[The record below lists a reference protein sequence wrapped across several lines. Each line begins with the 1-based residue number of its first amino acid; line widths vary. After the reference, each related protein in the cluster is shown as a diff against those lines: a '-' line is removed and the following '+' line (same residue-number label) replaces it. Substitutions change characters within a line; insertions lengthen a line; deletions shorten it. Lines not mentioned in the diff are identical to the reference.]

1 MALLY
6 SKLLEIVSN
15 GGSYMKISL
24 SKRIALIIGLL
35 VLVISSGLGFIS
47 LKNSSD
53 ALLKQT
59 EEALSMSAEEGV
71 KMFEAVISKD
81 LGILQELARHE
92 NIISMDWE
100 MQQEYLKPN
109 VQRLKYLEIGVVT
122 PDGIAHYVTD
132 NSTANLGD
140 RDYIKKAFQGQANIS
155 NVLISRATN
164 QPVVML
170 AVPIEMDNNIVGVL
184 IARKD
189 GTAFSN
195 ITDQMSYGDNGYAY
209 LLGLD
214 GTFYAHNNSEY
225 VLEQRNIFDDIETE
239 GEFKNVGLAFQ
250 ELGMGNKGVI
260 NYDFLGSKRYMGVQP
275 IPNTDWV
282 LCIGAFEIDAL
293 AGIVKLQG
301 AMFYTAIGFIILGLI
316 IALFVGTSIS
326 RPIVEYS
333 KILDRIAK
341 YDLSFDENSKALR
354 YLKRKDEIGVI
365 GNSLAVM
372 QKSIIELVRQI
383 AETSQQVASSSEEL
397 TATSQ
402 QTAIASEEIARAI
415 EDISQGASDQ
425 ASDTEKSSV
434 IADDLGSLIDRN
446 RQEVDK
452 LILAVEEIN
461 KLKEEGLQVI
471 EDLVE
476 KTRSSGEAAEGIK
489 EVIVS
494 TNERAEK
501 IQTASEMIKS
511 IADQTNLLALNAA
524 IEAARAGDAG
534 RGFTVV
540 AQEIRKLAEESNK
553 FAEEIEA
560 IIQELTEKTGMAVT
574 TMEETREIVESQAR
588 SVGMTNEKYM
598 GIAASIEDMKKY
610 IAEIYESEKLMED
623 KKNDVINII
632 QNLSAISQENAA
644 GTEEASASIEEQ
656 TAAIAEISNAS
667 EALAK
672 LADEMQQSI
681 IKFKY

>member
-195 ITDQMSYGDNGYAY
+195 ITDQMSYGANGYAY

>member
-1 MALLY
+1 
-6 SKLLEIVSN
+6 
-15 GGSYMKISL
+15 MKISL

-195 ITDQMSYGDNGYAY
+195 ITDQMSYGANGYAY

-425 ASDTEKSSV
+425 ASDTEKSVV
-434 IADDLGSLIDRN
+434 IAEDLGSLIDRN